1 LHDFLLSLMTPILY
15 YLIALHFA
23 LNLEGQT
30 LPYLAFWVLKTFMQL
45 RFERFTENLLFCPL
59 LAHEVL
65 KKTFGYSGLLLK
77 CHRQQHVGRN
87 CEVTG
92 QPSFCCLTAEKVINK
107 IDT

>member
-1 LHDFLLSLMTPILY
+1 MMNWVLLNAVGAGLLHDFILSLMTPILY

-23 LNLEGQT
+23 LNLEVKN
-30 LPYLAFWVLKTFMQL
+30 FFMQL

-92 QPSFCCLTAEKVINK
+92 
-107 IDT
+107 

>member
-1 LHDFLLSLMTPILY
+1 MHDFILSLITPILY

-23 LNLEGQT
+23 LNLEVKN
-30 LPYLAFWVLKTFMQL
+30 FFMQL

-92 QPSFCCLTAEKVINK
+92 
-107 IDT
+107 